1 MNILESSYVPNF
13 SVIYGYRPYG
23 RVVRVQTL
31 KEYRPIARSSHII
44 KTMERIIRRQ
54 LVDFITD
61 TGGYEN
67 CQHGSRTS
75 RSTITQLVQQYI
87 SVLDTLSEGHNQEI
101 VYLDFSKALDKVYH
115 STLLRKL
122 SKLGLLGDVLSWV
135 RSGVQQ
141 GSVMGP
147 VLFLIYISDL

>member
-75 RSTITQLVQQYI
+75 RSTITQFVQQYI

-101 VYLDFSKALDKVYH
+101 VYLDFSKASDKVYH
-115 STLLRKL
+115 STLLCKV
-122 SKLGLLGDVLSWV
+122 SKLGIQGDVLSWV

-147 VLFLIYISDL
+147 ILFLIYILDL

>member
-13 SVIYGYRPYG
+13 SLIYGYCPYG
-23 RVVRVQTL
+23 RVTHVQTL
-31 KEYRPIARSSHII
+31 KEYRFIARSSHII

-75 RSTITQLVQQYI
+75 RSTITQFVQQYI

-101 VYLDFSKALDKVYH
+101 VYLDFSKAFDKVYH

-122 SKLGLLGDVLSWV
+122 SKLGVQGDVLSWV

-147 VLFLIYISDL
+147 VLFLIYILDL

>member
-1 MNILESSYVPNF
+1 MTLILV
-13 SVIYGYRPYG
+13 GM
-23 RVVRVQTL
+23 
-31 KEYRPIARSSHII
+31 
-44 KTMERIIRRQ
+44 KTVNMD
-54 LVDFITD
+54 L
-61 TGGYEN
+61 GL
-67 CQHGSRTS
+67 S

-101 VYLDFSKALDKVYH
+101 VYLNFSKASDKAYH

-122 SKLGLLGDVLSWV
+122 SKLGIQGDVLSWV

-147 VLFLIYISDL
+147 ILFLIYISDL